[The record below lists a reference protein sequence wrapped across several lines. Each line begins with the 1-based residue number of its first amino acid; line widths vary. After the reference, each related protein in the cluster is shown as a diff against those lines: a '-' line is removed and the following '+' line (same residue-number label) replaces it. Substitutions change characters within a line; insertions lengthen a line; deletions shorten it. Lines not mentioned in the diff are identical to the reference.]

1 VSRLPASVSRHAI
14 AMITDLCGLATLVPA
29 AAQTAAWPT
38 RPVRLRVAF
47 LAGGLTD
54 VMARSVQQQLGEGLG
69 QPLVIE
75 NRGGAVGKV
84 AGTEVTR
91 NGGDGHTFLI
101 TFSTTESVNPSMF
114 ARMPFDPQKDLQPW
128 HCSPT
133 ASCS

>member
-1 VSRLPASVSRHAI
+1 
-14 AMITDLCGLATLVPA
+14 M
-29 AAQTAAWPT
+29 
-38 RPVRLRVAF
+38 AF
-47 LAGGLTD
+47 PAGGLAD
-54 VMARSVQQQLGEGLG
+54 VIARSVQQQLGEALE

-101 TFSTTESVNPSMF
+101 TTSTAESVHPSMF
-114 ARMPFDPQKDLQPW
+114 ARMPFVPQKDLQPW